1 MVKGFC
7 DIMREWK
14 SEAQLDTPIMVS
26 RYPENSEVLK
36 IMTTSTESTGVMIGY
51 KGELINKY
59 REKLRIAFPDIKEI
73 QFIESDSVII

>member
-1 MVKGFC
+1 MVKGFY
-7 DIMREWK
+7 DIICEWK
-14 SEAQLDTPIMVS
+14 SEAQIDTAIMVS

-36 IMTTSTESTGVMIGY
+36 IMTTIPGVMIGY

>member
-1 MVKGFC
+1 MVKGFY
-7 DIMREWK
+7 DIICEWK
-14 SEAQLDTPIMVS
+14 SEAQIDTAIMVS

-36 IMTTSTESTGVMIGY
+36 IMTTSPGVMIGY